1 MYLQFI
7 QTEMQTKLI
16 DKKLTFS
23 VLKSSDNR
31 LDFKFKTYNEKLQC
45 GGWITEGYF
54 LGDIND
60 ISENIFELLDSV
72 YLKKRSFENIKIY
85 SKTK

>member
-7 QTEMQTKLI
+7 QKDMSMKLI
-16 DKKLTFS
+16 DKKLTFET
-23 VLKSSDNR
+23 LKISNNR

-45 GGWITEGYF
+45 GGWVTEGYF
-54 LGDIND
+54 LGNIDD
-60 ISENIFELLDSV
+60 ISENIFDLFDSV
-72 YLKKRSFENIKIY
+72 YLKKRSLDGIKIY